1 MTDLENQESDSASEA
16 EEGLAES
23 EEKTDREDGG
33 PTSAD
38 DAEGGAEGG
47 AHGTRESEFDPHE

>member
-1 MTDLENQESDSASEA
+1 MPDLENQETNSASEA
-16 EEGLAES
+16 EEGLTES

-47 AHGTRESEFDPHE
+47 AHGTKESEFDSHE